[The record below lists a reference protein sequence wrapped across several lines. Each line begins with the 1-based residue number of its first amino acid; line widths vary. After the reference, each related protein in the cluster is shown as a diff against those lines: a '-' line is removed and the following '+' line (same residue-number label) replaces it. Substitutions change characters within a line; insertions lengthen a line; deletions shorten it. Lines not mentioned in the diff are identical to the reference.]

1 MQILTTR
8 GRRTCSLAQQG
19 RKGQKQTKHL
29 GDGVSLGKTRVK
41 PVSRSLFERLLDP
54 RPLVSPTQN
63 ATIFRRKYIWGSL
76 RITWRH
82 CLPLKNATVDKHLP
96 SLWVVKTYLGIPKV
110 GPRLISDPEATEM
123 RNECEVETLQ
133 LEEAV
138 ELLGFVLVVD
148 QKIFPQRLEEL

>member
-1 MQILTTR
+1 
-8 GRRTCSLAQQG
+8 
-19 RKGQKQTKHL
+19 
-29 GDGVSLGKTRVK
+29 
-41 PVSRSLFERLLDP
+41 
-54 RPLVSPTQN
+54 
-63 ATIFRRKYIWGSL
+63 
-76 RITWRH
+76 
-82 CLPLKNATVDKHLP
+82 
-96 SLWVVKTYLGIPKV
+96 VKTYLGIPKV